1 MEGGTA
7 LTRWFPGAVVLW
19 NCLQR
24 QEWGGGRRSQET
36 RRGRSRPPAQ
46 VAEGPRL
53 DRSQSPAVSGAP
65 PRRSSPPTSSEGA
78 AAVREPGAARSA
90 RGAAQRRLPLRLA
103 APRRRSAPG
112 PAAAPRGPW
121 TCPGASW
128 WPGPSACGQVRP
140 PLNPSP
146 GLRQPL
152 PDPPRPGVRRPGARR
167 GALPGS
173 ELRGFGGRGFPGKRL
188 QSSGS
193 PSSTPEGG
201 APRRPGPGTLVCLGR
216 VEEARVEKRRGPVA
230 SGHPAFLQGPHRAS
244 RTATGALGVARAP
257 RLTEAASLRAG
268 SWVRRSGGRRVPGE
282 PGAESRPESLGP
294 GRSEALGRSEPRLWP
309 AVEGRAKG
317 GGAPLDRPGPPENV
331 T

>member
-24 QEWGGGRRSQET
+24 QEWGGGRRRSQET
-36 RRGRSRPPAQ
+36 RRGCSRPPAQ

-90 RGAAQRRLPLRLA
+90 RGAAQRRLRLWLA

-173 ELRGFGGRGFPGKRL
+173 DLRGSGDVGSPGSGCSQAARQVLPRREARRGGLDPGLWCVWEELKRL
-188 QSSGS
+188 ELKSA
-193 PSSTPEGG
+193 EGRW
-201 APRRPGPGTLVCLGR
+201 PPGTLLFS
-216 VEEARVEKRRGPVA
+216 KGPTEL
-230 SGHPAFLQGPHRAS
+230 PAPPR
-244 RTATGALGVARAP
+244 GALGVARAP
-257 RLTEAASLRAG
+257 RLAEAASLRAG
-268 SWVRRSGGRRVPGE
+268 SWVRRSGGRRVLGE
-282 PGAESRPESLGP
+282 PRG
-294 GRSEALGRSEPRLWP
+294 
-309 AVEGRAKG
+309 
-317 GGAPLDRPGPPENV
+317 
-331 T
+331 